1 MTKIEEI
8 KNYLIKEIN
17 QNELMSKKH
26 KKVRKVLN
34 YIEHLL
40 IVIFTITGC
49 VFISAFASLVAISI
63 GILSSAIGVKIWIIT
78 VEVKKYKSIN
88 KKKMSK
94 HDKIVLLA
102 KSILNSIEVLLSKVL
117 IDSDIGHDE
126 FVLINNVLKEFYN
139 MEE

>member
-126 FVLINNVLKEFYN
+126 FVLIKNVLKEFYN